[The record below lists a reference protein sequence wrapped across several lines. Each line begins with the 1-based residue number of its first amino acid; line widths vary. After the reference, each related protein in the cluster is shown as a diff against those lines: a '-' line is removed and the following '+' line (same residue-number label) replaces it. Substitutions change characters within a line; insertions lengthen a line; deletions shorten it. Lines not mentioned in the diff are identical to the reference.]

1 MNTGRWFECVVDS
14 DYEINDEYP
23 HNIRRKGSDTN
34 ITISVYKNT
43 GYLRCTLNRKKYLH
57 HRVVGLQFV
66 KNDDPLRNT
75 VIDHIN
81 NDRTDN
87 HRSNLRWVSER
98 ENAFNRGANNHR
110 KYEHVDKLN
119 NDCIRIETYGDRTLS
134 NYYYDVKNDL
144 FYQKITDNKFRL
156 MTVSRCKDNTVVIY
170 MIDSNG
176 VKFSLSVKKFKRD
189 IGYMQK

>member
-1 MNTGRWFECVVDS
+1 MSIGRWFECCVDS

-23 HNIRRKGSDTN
+23 HNIRRKGSKTN
-34 ITISVYKNT
+34 IAISIYKKT

-66 KNDDPLRNT
+66 ENDNPLRNT

-87 HRSNLRWVSER
+87 HTSNLRWVSQS
-98 ENAFNRGANNHR
+98 ENSFNRSVNNHS

-119 NDCIRIETYGDRTLS
+119 KDCIKIETYGGRTLV

-144 FYQKITDNKFRL
+144 FYQKITDDKFRL
-156 MTVSRCKDNTVVIY
+156 MTVSHCKDNTVKVY
-170 MIDSNG
+170 MIDSTG
-176 VKFSLSVKKFKRD
+176 VRFSLYVKKFKRD
-189 IGYMQK
+189 NGYI